1 MSLICE
7 ELRQALSQVWLKS
20 YIFTLKS
27 IDKLRV
33 LPLEVGQVIEV
44 HEECLFFV
52 SLQIGRAH
60 V

>member
-7 ELRQALSQVWLKS
+7 ELCQALSQVWLKS

-33 LPLEVGQVIEV
+33 LPLEVGQVIEI
-44 HEECLFFV
+44 HEESLLFI
-52 SLQIGRAH
+52 SLQGL
-60 V
+60 